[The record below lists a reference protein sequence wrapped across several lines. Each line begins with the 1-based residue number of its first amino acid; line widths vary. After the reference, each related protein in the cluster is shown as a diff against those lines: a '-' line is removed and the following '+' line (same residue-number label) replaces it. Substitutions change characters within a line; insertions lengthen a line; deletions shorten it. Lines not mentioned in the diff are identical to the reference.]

1 MLYQWLMNQEKLSS
15 LFTTMSEMSAKK
27 LCKEMEFLHL
37 NSGEVVVNQGE
48 KGSTCFILMSGVVS
62 VYVRSPEEQIRY
74 QRIIRSSSISSSMR
88 RLSGT
93 TSINYGNKVI
103 TLTPGATF
111 GELCL
116 IEPDSKRSATVIVD
130 PQAQMANFIVLTAA
144 SYLRMT
150 RSQTIEGTITDNI
163 AFLQHLLIF
172 KHWTKMQ
179 LMHIVNSMKL
189 VNVSA
194 GQYLTRKGSEAD
206 SFFVFLRG
214 EAVESVNLT
223 VNESSEMSMG
233 EARGVQRSITVELT
247 FLGKFDV
254 AGEYIASEKKVSL
267 CPVDIRATTD
277 VDCLMLTRKL
287 FMLHFGGKELKP
299 HVVPTRRRLRSIA
312 EARDAWRETRILQAL
327 QYPNLRVPITRKLMR
342 LSGNCCLICGRR
354 THVAGDQLCMELPLY
369 YMLDEKQ
376 KKREQKERGRTTSN
390 HRISVAPQSPT
401 NGSASDASRKLSRK
415 PTMSAMPS
423 RTDLPAL
430 REHDREGVSEPP
442 SPVRLGMQLVT
453 KQWQEAG
460 KSRALRLPQRPM
472 TTPSGK
478 RAVPLAVTSITH
490 STHVSRRQE
499 DQRRQLTQR
508 KTRPIQEELQ
518 YIRDTWPYCWNN
530 DDDGQ
535 QDATTGMLARLRSRS
550 RSPSPTLD
558 RRRSQPGRHDSGS
571 LSART

>member
-194 GQYLTRKGSEAD
+194 G
-206 SFFVFLRG
+206 
-214 EAVESVNLT
+214 
-223 VNESSEMSMG
+223 
-233 EARGVQRSITVELT
+233 
-247 FLGKFDV
+247 
-254 AGEYIASEKKVSL
+254 
-267 CPVDIRATTD
+267 
-277 VDCLMLTRKL
+277 
-287 FMLHFGGKELKP
+287 
-299 HVVPTRRRLRSIA
+299 
-312 EARDAWRETRILQAL
+312 
-327 QYPNLRVPITRKLMR
+327 
-342 LSGNCCLICGRR
+342 
-354 THVAGDQLCMELPLY
+354 
-369 YMLDEKQ
+369 
-376 KKREQKERGRTTSN
+376 
-390 HRISVAPQSPT
+390 
-401 NGSASDASRKLSRK
+401 
-415 PTMSAMPS
+415 
-423 RTDLPAL
+423 
-430 REHDREGVSEPP
+430 
-442 SPVRLGMQLVT
+442 LVT

>member
-172 KHWTKMQ
+172 KHWTKM
-179 LMHIVNSMKL
+179 
-189 VNVSA
+189 
-194 GQYLTRKGSEAD
+194 R
-206 SFFVFLRG
+206 
-214 EAVESVNLT
+214 
-223 VNESSEMSMG
+223 
-233 EARGVQRSITVELT
+233 
-247 FLGKFDV
+247 
-254 AGEYIASEKKVSL
+254 
-267 CPVDIRATTD
+267 
-277 VDCLMLTRKL
+277 
-287 FMLHFGGKELKP
+287 
-299 HVVPTRRRLRSIA
+299 
-312 EARDAWRETRILQAL
+312 
-327 QYPNLRVPITRKLMR
+327 
-342 LSGNCCLICGRR
+342 
-354 THVAGDQLCMELPLY
+354 DQLCMELPLY

>member
-287 FMLHFGGKELKP
+287 FMLHFGG
-299 HVVPTRRRLRSIA
+299 
-312 EARDAWRETRILQAL
+312 
-327 QYPNLRVPITRKLMR
+327 
-342 LSGNCCLICGRR
+342 
-354 THVAGDQLCMELPLY
+354 DQLCMELPLY

>member
-150 RSQTIEGTITDNI
+150 RSQTIEVSSNLSS
-163 AFLQHLLIF
+163 F
-172 KHWTKMQ
+172 
-179 LMHIVNSMKL
+179 NS
-189 VNVSA
+189 
-194 GQYLTRKGSEAD
+194 AD
-206 SFFVFLRG
+206 L
-214 EAVESVNLT
+214 E
-223 VNESSEMSMG
+223 
-233 EARGVQRSITVELT
+233 
-247 FLGKFDV
+247 
-254 AGEYIASEKKVSL
+254 
-267 CPVDIRATTD
+267 VDI
-277 VDCLMLTRKL
+277 V
-287 FMLHFGGKELKP
+287 
-299 HVVPTRRRLRSIA
+299 S
-312 EARDAWRETRILQAL
+312 W
-327 QYPNLRVPITRKLMR
+327 
-342 LSGNCCLICGRR
+342 
-354 THVAGDQLCMELPLY
+354 DQLCMELPLY